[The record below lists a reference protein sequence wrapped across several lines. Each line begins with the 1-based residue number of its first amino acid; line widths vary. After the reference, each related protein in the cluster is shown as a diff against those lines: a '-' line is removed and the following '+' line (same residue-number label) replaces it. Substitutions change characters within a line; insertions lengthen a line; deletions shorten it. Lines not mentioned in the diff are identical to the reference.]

1 MTRLMKKQKKENYG
15 IHGGGGTGIRRAVR
29 ERKQQQEEK
38 RWEKV

>member
-15 IHGGGGTGIRRAVR
+15 IYGGGTGIRRAVR
-29 ERKQQQEEK
+29 ERKKQQEEK